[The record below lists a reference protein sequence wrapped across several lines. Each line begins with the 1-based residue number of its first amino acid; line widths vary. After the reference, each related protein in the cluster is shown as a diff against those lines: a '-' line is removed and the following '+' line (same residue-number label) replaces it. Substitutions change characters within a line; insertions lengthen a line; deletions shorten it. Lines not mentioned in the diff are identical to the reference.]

1 MELNQL
7 QEAVEGSDPYVS
19 LAQASRRLGVS
30 LSTLSDAVR
39 NKRIPALVMP
49 DKRRYVRLSVV
60 KAYRVQK
67 ESGRKKD
74 GAGDDAL
81 LAIAALSRQ
90 KGMRG
95 LMPKDFSQQHDHYL
109 YGTPKR

>member
-7 QEAVEGSDPYVS
+7 QEAVKGSDPYVS
-19 LAQASRRLGVS
+19 LAQASRHVGVP

-39 NKRIPALVMP
+39 NKRIPALIMP

-60 KAYRVQK
+60 KAYRNQK
-67 ESGRKKD
+67 SNGRASVLSGS
-74 GAGDDAL
+74 DAL
-81 LAIAALSRQ
+81 LAIVALSRQ